1 MVQFPETAS
10 REWRNAAYTAHA
22 RTRTRQRI
30 ERDTQVE
37 RAVERLRTNHEAKIK
52 FQQELDAE
60 QTPALVEGTLHDLLT
75 TQAMTPPADLIEGM
89 VKDTGVCLVLGP
101 ASSGKS
107 TMAMQMLHSLTT
119 GQNFL
124 AQPAQKVAGD
134 FGVLSYDMDYRMFGS
149 ILGAYPGIDAKR
161 VSMVQAYNMGNPLN
175 VPDFRRELA
184 SRWRKRGVEVV
195 VVDSFSASFAGHNQN
210 DAAEAMAHYRD
221 LKTFAL
227 TEVGARVL
235 VVIVHSTDNNP
246 HRARGSTVHHDIADS
261 IVGVSIEPKSGQR
274 QLKMVKYRAAPGQNA
289 APTVIT
295 TAPDAVTHLVS
306 LDSSAMTLAGI
317 PLPPSVIAA
326 TAFPDT
332 AEDASPGGVADPLAE
347 GEEAKADPPED
358 YADWFPDLPDEEDRE
373 EVGTADED

>member
-22 RTRTRQRI
+22 RTRMRQRI

-124 AQPAQKVAGD
+124 AQPA
-134 FGVLSYDMDYRMFGS
+134 
-149 ILGAYPGIDAKR
+149 
-161 VSMVQAYNMGNPLN
+161 
-175 VPDFRRELA
+175 
-184 SRWRKRGVEVV
+184 
-195 VVDSFSASFAGHNQN
+195 
-210 DAAEAMAHYRD
+210 
-221 LKTFAL
+221 
-227 TEVGARVL
+227 
-235 VVIVHSTDNNP
+235 
-246 HRARGSTVHHDIADS
+246 
-261 IVGVSIEPKSGQR
+261 
-274 QLKMVKYRAAPGQNA
+274 
-289 APTVIT
+289 
-295 TAPDAVTHLVS
+295 
-306 LDSSAMTLAGI
+306 
-317 PLPPSVIAA
+317 
-326 TAFPDT
+326 
-332 AEDASPGGVADPLAE
+332 
-347 GEEAKADPPED
+347 
-358 YADWFPDLPDEEDRE
+358 
-373 EVGTADED
+373 